1 MRQSRHEIRAQ
12 RPARLRE
19 EKDKFFKLS
28 PHSPLTAKQRQ
39 HFTSLNYYPYNP
51 GLDIPVEV
59 NAFAQTRDMQLQTT
73 TGEARWYRRFGE
85 FHFSVAGERGRLT
98 IYQTPD
104 GYFLPFR
111 DATSAAETYSAGR
124 YLEPSPLSGGKFFI
138 DFNQAYN
145 PYCAY
150 GEGWACPLTP
160 AENQLPMRITAG
172 GKLPGAAW
180 TVL

>member
-12 RPARLRE
+12 RLARLRQ
-19 EKDKFFKLS
+19 EKVKFFKLS
-28 PHSPLTAKQRQ
+28 PHSPLTAEQRQ
-39 HFTSLNYYPYNP
+39 LFTGLSYYPYNP
-51 GLDIPVEV
+51 QLDLQVEV
-59 NAFAQTRDMQLQTT
+59 NAFAQTRDVELRTN
-73 TGEARWYRRFGE
+73 TGEARWYRQFGE
-85 FHFSVAGERGRLT
+85 FHFSVAGERGRVT
-98 IYQTPD
+98 IYQTLD

-124 YLEPSPLSGGKFFI
+124 YLEPHPLGDGRFVI

-160 AENQLPMRITAG
+160 AKNQLSMRITAG
-172 GKLPGAAW
+172 EKLPGAAW

>member
-12 RPARLRE
+12 HLARLLH
-19 EKDKFFKLS
+19 EKDNFFQLS
-28 PHSPLTAKQRQ
+28 PHSPLTAKRRQ
-39 HFTSLNYYPYNP
+39 HFTSLNYCPYSP
-51 GLDIPVEV
+51 GLDNHVEV
-59 NAFAQTRDMQLQTT
+59 NAFAQTREATLKIKSCQ
-73 TGEARWYRRFGE
+73 ARWYRRFGE

-98 IYQTPD
+98 IYQTAD
-104 GYFLPFR
+104 GYFLPFW

-124 YLEPSPLSGGKFFI
+124 YLEPHPLGNGSFLI

-145 PYCAY
+145 PYCAH

-160 AENQLPMRITAG
+160 AENQLPRRITAG
-172 GKLPGAAW
+172 EKLPGAAW